1 MSGDW
6 QPPGCV
12 RRIAVTPHGLDVEY
26 VAFVAAVADG
36 EGTALR
42 LITDLDALAA
52 VDLDEMVTLSEA
64 DTLPFIAQLQALAD
78 EEYPLTG
85 HVTGVE
91 SDNERS
97 GRAQAAL
104 ALGTAL
110 GFIKG
115 RQKTG
120 LADENFWKELEACRK
135 LVTERLAQGGGISVQ
150 RIPVIYDRVA
160 TAFVPFDVK
169 RKISDES
176 VWVDTAPA
184 PLLNAAL
191 DAAARV
197 GEGIEKKKW
206 ELRTEAALSR
216 IAGEMKRVLV

>member
-1 MSGDW
+1 MD
-6 QPPGCV
+6 
-12 RRIAVTPHGLDVEY
+12 LEY
-26 VAFVAAVADG
+26 VAFVVAVANG
-36 EGTALR
+36 AGTALR

-52 VDLDEMVTLSEA
+52 LDLDETVTVSEA

-78 EEYPLTG
+78 EEYRLTG

-104 ALGTAL
+104 ALGTAF

-120 LADENFWKELEACRK
+120 LADDNFWKELEACRK
-135 LVTERLAQGGGISVQ
+135 LVAERLAQGGGMSVQ
-150 RIPVIYDRVA
+150 RVPVIYEQVA

-176 VWVDTAPA
+176 FWVDTAPA

-197 GEGIEKKKW
+197 GEGIKKKKS
-206 ELRTEAALSR
+206 ELSTEAALSR
-216 IAGEMKRVLV
+216 IASEMKRMLA